1 MVPRQTGGDSQPY
14 AVPRQTGGGN
24 QPYAVAVHSTSS
36 SLDEIKLLEG
46 APQNSLGVQAHP
58 LLQQRRVGAAEV
70 VVPLEIAF
78 VQLLRL
84 QGRILPIQA
93 TFDRITDHKGHAA
106 RAVVC
111 A

>member
-14 AVPRQTGGGN
+14 AVPRR
-24 QPYAVAVHSTSS
+24 STAS
-36 SLDEIKLLEG
+36 SLDEVKLLEG

-78 VQLLRL
+78 IQLLRL
-84 QGRILPIQA
+84 QGRILSIQA
-93 TFDRITDHKGHAA
+93 TFDRIADYKGHAA

>member
-1 MVPRQTGGDSQPY
+1 M
-14 AVPRQTGGGN
+14 VPRQTGGGN
-24 QPYAVAVHSTSS
+24 QHYAVAGRMRVLARTSTAS
-36 SLDEIKLLEG
+36 SLDEVKLLEG
-46 APQNSLGVQAHP
+46 TPQNSLGVQAHP

-93 TFDRITDHKGHAA
+93 TVDRIADHKGHAA